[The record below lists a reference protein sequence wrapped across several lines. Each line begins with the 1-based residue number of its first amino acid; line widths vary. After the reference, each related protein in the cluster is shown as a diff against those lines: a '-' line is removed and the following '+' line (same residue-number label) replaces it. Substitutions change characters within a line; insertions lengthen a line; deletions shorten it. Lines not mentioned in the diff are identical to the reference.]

1 MAEATAVV
9 WVIDVGTPVLG
20 GWADT
25 RCADAIAVLTAPGL
39 TSRACL
45 RFTDAFANFGV
56 EDIAFITATDFVVA
70 LAFAFGRVEIIII
83 IISGIAIGWNAVAV
97 AVVLVPGE
105 SCGTLDRGALALTV
119 GAAPVEVVW
128 AVFGATDACA
138 KLFVPD
144 FVGIASLGRAFAFT
158 LVVQVI
164 AYVALCASIAL
175 ASARGVV
182 PVVASLAGIG
192 SVWFTALACTHL
204 GVEAVSGRA
213 FVWLTQA
220 FAGVGVEVLATW
232 AVFVGASAFTVN
244 ELLADWAGERCA
256 DARAAF
262 LVPSLTLC
270 ARLNNA
276 LKLTG

>member
-1 MAEATAVV
+1 MAETTAVF
-9 WVIDVGTPVLG
+9 WVIDVSTPVLG

-39 TSRACL
+39 TSRAWL

-56 EDIAFITATDFVVA
+56 EDITGVTAADSVVA
-70 LAFAFGRVEIIII
+70 LAFAFVRVEIIII

-128 AVFGATDACA
+128 AVLGATDACA
-138 KLFVPD
+138 KVFVPD
-144 FVGIASLGRAFAFT
+144 FVGIASLGRAFAYTVF
-158 LVVQVI
+158 VQVL
-164 AYVALCASIAL
+164 ASVALCASIAL

-192 SVWFTALACTHL
+192 SFWFTALACTHL

-213 FVWLTQA
+213 IVWLTQA
-220 FAGVGVEVLATW
+220 
-232 AVFVGASAFTVN
+232 
-244 ELLADWAGERCA
+244 
-256 DARAAF
+256 
-262 LVPSLTLC
+262 
-270 ARLNNA
+270 
-276 LKLTG
+276 